1 MSDVS
6 LLTKG
11 EHDEG
16 ESGKREPGE
25 RESFDN
31 FLDHKTGLEEK
42 YAVSLNTKNRK
53 DIYIAVI
60 NELREK
66 NLVNKSFY
74 ENELETYSY
83 LPDDIVNFKEI
94 IFMLLN
100 FFGFMFFY
108 GILMIIVTG
117 QLPLIVSRQVFINY
131 LW

>member
-1 MSDVS
+1 MKKIIG
-6 LLTKG
+6 T
-11 EHDEG
+11 
-16 ESGKREPGE
+16 
-25 RESFDN
+25 
-31 FLDHKTGLEEK
+31 LD
-42 YAVSLNTKNRK
+42 
-53 DIYIAVI
+53 
-60 NELREK
+60 
-66 NLVNKSFY
+66 KSFY

-108 GILMIIVTG
+108 GILMIIITG

>member
-6 LLTKG
+6 QSTKRDTNEREPG
-11 EHDEG
+11 N
-16 ESGKREPGE
+16 REPGE

-42 YAVSLNTKNRK
+42 YAVSLNTNNRK

-66 NLVNKSFY
+66 NLVNKAFY

-83 LPDDIVNFKEI
+83 LPDNMIDFKEI

-100 FFGFMFFY
+100 FFGFMLFY
-108 GILMIIVTG
+108 GILMIIVMR
-117 QLPLIVSRQVFINY
+117 QLPLIATRQVFINY